1 MKNYGGMKPRNGNSP
16 DFTFGEKQ
24 LDALAKEA
32 SAKMGNPAADIKQ
45 AVESG
50 RLSDITAKLSPA
62 DAKALNEILNDKK
75 KLNELLSSKK
85 AQMLLKNLLK

>member
-32 SAKMGNPAADIKQ
+32 SVKMGRPAGDIKR

-50 RLSDITAKLSPA
+50 RLSDITAKLSPS
-62 DAKALNEILNDKK
+62 DAKALNEVLNDKQ

>member
-16 DFTFGEKQ
+16 EFTFGEKQ
-24 LDALAKEA
+24 LDALAREA
-32 SAKMGNPAADIKQ
+32 SAKTGRPADDIKR

-50 RLSDITAKLSPA
+50 RLSDITARLSPS
-62 DAKALNEILNDKK
+62 DARALNEILNDKN

>member
-32 SAKMGNPAADIKQ
+32 SAKMGKPADDIKR

-50 RLSDITAKLSPA
+50 RLSDITARLSPA
-62 DAKALNEILNDKK
+62 DAKTLNEVLNDKQ

>member
-16 DFTFGEKQ
+16 DFIFGEKQ
-24 LDALAKEA
+24 LDTLAKEA
-32 SAKMGNPAADIKQ
+32 SAKMGRPADDIKR

-50 RLSDITAKLSPA
+50 RLSDITAKLSPS
-62 DAKALNEILNDKK
+62 DAKALNEVLNDKQ

>member
-32 SAKMGNPAADIKQ
+32 SAKMENPPPI
-45 AVESG
+45 
-50 RLSDITAKLSPA
+50 
-62 DAKALNEILNDKK
+62 
-75 KLNELLSSKK
+75 
-85 AQMLLKNLLK
+85 